1 VREFRHFID
10 DMLDAIDGIEKALD
24 GKSFEE
30 YQSDWLLRLAT
41 QRGIEIISEA
51 SRRLPSEA
59 KALRTDIPWQRVS
72 AIGNVLRHEYDSL
85 ADQVLWGVMKNELTI
100 LRAALIE
107 IERSF
112 QP

>member
-1 VREFRHFID
+1 MREFRHFID

-24 GKSFEE
+24 GKSFDE
-30 YQSDWLLRLAT
+30 YQKDWLLRLAT

-51 SRRLPSEA
+51 SRRLPEEA
-59 KALRTDIPWQRVS
+59 KALRADIPWQRVS

-85 ADQVLWGVMKNELTI
+85 SDQVLWGVMNNELSP

-107 IERSF
+107 IERSY